1 MFRYL
6 QFCIPKCPT
15 ENHCFYFLGAIRE
28 SACLPSNSHERT
40 LVELLLGLR
49 MSTAT
54 RSTCTGVRR
63 KKQFIYDTV
72 AFCERS
78 SSLMTPSFKYF
89 KQRFLFRTYTLGP
102 SSVSPNAV
110 FSSLYPWPQGTVLD
124 MFLTFCHVVDALWQA
139 SLFAIAAL
147 ERLKMP
153 PCLSSWKHCR
163 TGAGS

>member
-6 QFCIPKCPT
+6 QFCISKCPT

-124 MFLTFCHVVDALWQA
+124 MFLTFCHVVDAL
-139 SLFAIAAL
+139 
-147 ERLKMP
+147 
-153 PCLSSWKHCR
+153 
-163 TGAGS
+163 